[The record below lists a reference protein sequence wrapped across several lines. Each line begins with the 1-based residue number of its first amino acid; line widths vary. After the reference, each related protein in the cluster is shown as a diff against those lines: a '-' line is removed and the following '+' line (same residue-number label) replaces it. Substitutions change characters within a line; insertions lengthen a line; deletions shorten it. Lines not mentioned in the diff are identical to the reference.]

1 MQVKLTFFFYS
12 ESSDMMYRTFSQC
25 TADRSCYSGFAPLS
39 RHTTVASIISQQ
51 LLTENDQ
58 QGHQKQYVKP
68 SKSNF
73 VQSVFNA
80 VNVLVGVGIL
90 ALPLSLKLA
99 GWLFG
104 SLIFLFCCLATNYT
118 AKVIVKCLSRSDGG
132 TYGDMGEI
140 AFGDKGRRVISS
152 VFVVEL
158 ITIGYVNKKK
168 GTYLHT
174 YMYILTSCI

>member
-1 MQVKLTFFFYS
+1 
-12 ESSDMMYRTFSQC
+12 MMYRTFSQC
-25 TADRSCYSGFAPLS
+25 TADRSLCSGLEPLS

-51 LLTENDQ
+51 LLIENDPEDQ
-58 QGHQKQYVKP
+58 HKQYMKP

-118 AKVIVKCLSRSDGG
+118 AKILVKCLKRSNGS

-140 AFGDKGRRVISS
+140 AFGDRGRRVIST

-158 ITIGYVNKKK
+158 ITIG
-168 GTYLHT
+168 
-174 YMYILTSCI
+174 